1 MKLFLEVCFR
11 NLYFFF
17 TQKEFRSFYKLL
29 FLYGDKK
36 RYQSFSVNIS
46 GYKIKV
52 PDALSFIWQYKEIFV
67 DQSYKFNS
75 KNSSPLIIDC
85 GSNIGLSALYFLQQ
99 FPTAKVYCIEAD
111 ATIAKILKD
120 NLIVNNCKAEV
131 VAKAAWIHNNGVSFS
146 SEGSDSGSIGNGNVN
161 IPSIDMN
168 EYLNQFSEIDFLK
181 MDIEGA
187 ENTVIPHCA
196 EALKKVNT
204 LFLEYHSSFSESQ
217 KLDELLSVLK
227 NAGFHYYIKT
237 ENKRK
242 SPFVNLHK
250 ERMYDLQLNIY
261 AYRIK

>member
-17 TQKEFRSFYKLL
+17 TQKETRNFYKLL

-36 RYQSFSVNIS
+36 RYEALRLKIS
-46 GYKIKV
+46 GFNINV

-67 DQSYKFNS
+67 DQSYKFNP
-75 KNSSPLIIDC
+75 KNSSPVIIDC
-85 GSNIGLSALYFLQQ
+85 GSNIGLSALYYHQQ
-99 FPTAKVYCIEAD
+99 YPNAKVYCIEAD
-111 ATIAKILKD
+111 SNIAGILKE
-120 NLIVNNCKAEV
+120 NLSANNCNAEV
-131 VAKAAWIHNNGVSFS
+131 IAKAAWIHNNGVSFS
-146 SEGSDSGSIGNGNVN
+146 SEGSDSGSVGNGDVT
-161 IPSIDMN
+161 IPSLDLN
-168 EYLNQFSEIDFLK
+168 EFLTQFPEIDFLK
-181 MDIEGA
+181 IDIEGA
-187 ENTVIPHCA
+187 ENIVIPHCA

-204 LFLEYHSSFSESQ
+204 LFLEYHGSYSESQ

-242 SPFVNLHK
+242 TPFVNLHK
-250 ERMYDLQLNIY
+250 EKMYDLQLNIY